1 MSISTRS
8 AVLAR
13 VPARRRFL
21 KQTSFGIAAL
31 TVGGC
36 LPGGS
41 AEANDLPPGVAE
53 QLRFGSPT
61 EFLILQA
68 AAEQLIDLPP
78 TDGPMSSADLA
89 LRMDLY
95 LAGADQEVQEQFH
108 QLLSVFNSG
117 IAAFVFDLRLSSFL
131 GMSSDDRASY
141 LQDWMESPIGFRRT
155 AFTALKRVAAS
166 SYYSH
171 PSSWPAVGYDAD
183 HTPGVRP

>member
-1 MSISTRS
+1 MSTTTHDAVS
-8 AVLAR
+8 AR
-13 VPARRRFL
+13 IPARRRFL
-21 KQTSFGIAAL
+21 KQTTFGVAAL
-31 TVGGC
+31 TLGGC

-41 AEANDLPPGVAE
+41 AEADDLPPGVAE

-78 TDGPMSSADLA
+78 SGGPLSSADLA

-95 LAGADQEVQEQFH
+95 LAGADQEVQDQFH

-117 IAAFVFDLRLSSFL
+117 IGAFFFDLRFSTFV
-131 GMSSDDRASY
+131 GMSSADRASY
-141 LQDWMESPIGFRRT
+141 LQDWLESPIGFRRT
-155 AFTALKRVAAS
+155 AFMALKRVAAS

-171 PSSWPAVGYDAD
+171 PSSWPAIGYDAD
-183 HTPGVRP
+183 HTPAVRP